1 MPTHPNPAAEAHE
14 RNVRLILA
22 WIAQYRDAP
31 LLTPEDFLTPLQTLQ
46 QTPLPPHQAMALAD
60 LLFACLET
68 RLDGFRAA
76 FANVAIP
83 LARQQRQEVHAL
95 QDVLENFALAYAGI
109 ESALSETGTP
119 DEARPSCLER
129 ATFCLYEHI
138 YLSHLVAAPPRL
150 GIWQHLHQLFLRAR
164 TQQITLPAY
173 GAALLLAAAQPS
185 AFSARELAFIA
196 GLIRRYGA
204 DLEISTAIPE
214 VPHGTFWIDPSRD
227 HPAFALARRTPP
239 PDCRVF
245 YFSCRTLAD
254 EVAAKLQAL
263 TVGVAPAQLGLDEF
277 ADTPAGKGALRRLA
291 SFWGKPG
298 RRRFPR
304 RRQSERAT
312 VCTGLTR
319 IWRLLQAPEKL
330 DDTDFSEWMITNQ
343 SPDGYAL
350 MHLRGKA
357 GRLRIGDLVALRPE
371 TKGGETARWLI
382 GLVRWALSENPE
394 HIEIGL
400 QILAPH
406 ATPATLAQP
415 DAATGKVETAALI
428 LPELPPLRPQ
438 PVLVV
443 PSGRISGLERSLVLL
458 VEKDNLEIR
467 HVRPRDIQE
476 QNGRVEMFTLVPAVS

>member
-1 MPTHPNPAAEAHE
+1 MPTHPNPAAETHE

-22 WIAQYRDAP
+22 WIAQHRDAP
-31 LLTPEDFLTPLQTLQ
+31 TLTPEDFLAPLQTLQ
-46 QTPLPPHQAMALAD
+46 QTPLPPLQARALAD

-68 RLDGFRAA
+68 RLDGFRAV
-76 FANVAIP
+76 FAKVAIP
-83 LARQQRQEVHAL
+83 LARQLRQEAHAL
-95 QDVLENFALAYAGI
+95 QDVLENFALAYTGI
-109 ESALSETGTP
+109 ESALPETP
-119 DEARPSCLER
+119 AEAHPSCLER
-129 ATFCLYEHI
+129 AAFCLQQHLYV
-138 YLSHLVAAPPRL
+138 SHLVAAPPRL
-150 GIWQHLHQLFLRAR
+150 GIWQLLHQTFLRAR
-164 TQQITLPAY
+164 AQQIPLPAY
-173 GAALLLAAAQPS
+173 GEALLLAAAQPS
-185 AFSARELAFIA
+185 AFSGRELAFIA
-196 GLIRRYGA
+196 GIIRQYGA
-204 DLEISTAIPE
+204 DLEISTAIPAL
-214 VPHGTFWIDPSRD
+214 PHGVFWVDPSRD
-227 HPAFALARRTPP
+227 HPAFALVRRAPP
-239 PDCRVF
+239 PGCRVF
-245 YFSCRTLAD
+245 YFSCRTQAD
-254 EVAAKLQAL
+254 ALAAKLQAL
-263 TVGVAPAQLGLDEF
+263 TVGVTPAELGLDEF
-277 ADTPAGKGALRRLA
+277 AGTPAGKGALRRLA
-291 SFWGKPG
+291 GAWGKPG

-312 VCTGLTR
+312 LCTGLTR
-319 IWRLLQAPEKL
+319 IWQLLQAPEKL

-357 GRLRIGDLVALRPE
+357 GRLRIGDLIALRPE
-371 TKGGETARWLI
+371 TKGDETAARWLI

-400 QILAPH
+400 QVLAPH

-415 DAATGKVETAALI
+415 DASSGKVETAALI

-476 QNGRVEMFTLVPAVS
+476 QNGRVEMFTLAPAVS